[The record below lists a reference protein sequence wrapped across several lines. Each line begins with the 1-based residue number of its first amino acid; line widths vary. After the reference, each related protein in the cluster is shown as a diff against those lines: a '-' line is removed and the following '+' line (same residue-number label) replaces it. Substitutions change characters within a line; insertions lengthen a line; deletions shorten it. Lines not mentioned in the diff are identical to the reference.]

1 LELISLSKFFHEFSE
16 SAYKAELEIHER
28 SAAKELLM
36 PAIFVGIDVCKSFLD
51 CASRS
56 DDIGAKA
63 AVGFRVPNNPQGL
76 EELVHRLSQTPPVL
90 VVLEATGGF
99 EMPAVGAL
107 LAAKIPVAVV
117 NPRQVRD
124 FAKAVGQLAKTDAID
139 AAILAHFAHA
149 VRPRAHF
156 VTAEDIQS
164 LKELTT
170 RRRQLLEM
178 IKAEGN
184 RLSHASSGVRPNIER
199 SISYLKLLL
208 KELDGELENFI
219 QQSPLWREKEQLL
232 RSVPGVGRVT
242 ASTLIAA
249 LPELGTL
256 TGKQVAKLVGVA
268 PLNRD
273 SGQRRGKRCVW
284 GGRSQVRA
292 VLYMA
297 ALVATQKNALFRQF
311 YQGLLARGKCKKVAL
326 TACMRKLLVILNAM
340 LKQKC
345 AWNPSLAA

>member
-1 LELISLSKFFHEFSE
+1 MERVFHEFSE
-16 SAYKAELEIHER
+16 SVYKAEPEIHGR
-28 SAAKELLM
+28 RAAKELFM
-36 PAIFVGIDVCKSFLD
+36 SAIFVGIDVCKSFLD

-56 DDIGAKA
+56 DDIEAKVGA
-63 AVGFRVPNNPQGL
+63 GFRVPNTPQGL
-76 EELVHRLSQTPPVL
+76 EELVRRLSQTPPVL

-107 LAAKIPVAVV
+107 LAATIPVAVV

-156 VTAEDIQS
+156 VAEEDTQY

-184 RLSHASSGVRPNIER
+184 RLSHASLGLRPNLER
-199 SISYLKLLL
+199 SISHLKSLL
-208 KELDGELENFI
+208 KDLDDEMQTFI

-256 TGKQVAKLVGVA
+256 TGKQIAKLVGVA

-273 SGQRRGKRCVW
+273 SGQRSGRRCVW
-284 GGRSQVRA
+284 GGRAPVRA

-326 TACMRKLLVILNAM
+326 TACMRKLLVILHAM
-340 LKQKC
+340 LKNKQV
-345 AWNPSLAA
+345 WNPVELT

>member
-1 LELISLSKFFHEFSE
+1 
-16 SAYKAELEIHER
+16 
-28 SAAKELLM
+28 
-36 PAIFVGIDVCKSFLD
+36 
-51 CASRS
+51 
-56 DDIGAKA
+56 
-63 AVGFRVPNNPQGL
+63 
-76 EELVHRLSQTPPVL
+76 
-90 VVLEATGGF
+90 
-99 EMPAVGAL
+99 MPAVGAL
-107 LAAKIPVAVV
+107 LSSGIPVAVV

-139 AAILAHFAHA
+139 AAILAHFAQA

-156 VTAEDIQS
+156 VAEEETHY

-184 RLSHASSGVRPNIER
+184 RLSHASLGLRPHIER
-199 SISYLKLLL
+199 SIGSLKLLL
-208 KELDGELENFI
+208 KELDDELESFI
-219 QQSPLWREKEQLL
+219 EQSPLWREKEQLL

-249 LPELGTL
+249 LPELGML
-256 TGKQVAKLVGVA
+256 TGKQIAKLVGVA

-273 SGQRRGKRCVW
+273 SGQRSGRRCVW
-284 GGRSQVRA
+284 GGRAQVRA

-297 ALVATQKNALFRQF
+297 ALVATQKNVLFRQF

-326 TACMRKLLVILNAM
+326 TACMRKLLIILNAM

-345 AWNPSLAA
+345 PWNLVAAT

>member
-1 LELISLSKFFHEFSE
+1 
-16 SAYKAELEIHER
+16 
-28 SAAKELLM
+28 
-36 PAIFVGIDVCKSFLD
+36 
-51 CASRS
+51 
-56 DDIGAKA
+56 
-63 AVGFRVPNNPQGL
+63 
-76 EELVHRLSQTPPVL
+76 
-90 VVLEATGGF
+90 
-99 EMPAVGAL
+99 MPAVGAL
-107 LAAKIPVAVV
+107 LAAAIPVAVV

-139 AAILAHFAHA
+139 AAILAHFAQA
-149 VRPRAHF
+149 VKPRAHF
-156 VTAEDIQS
+156 VPEESTQY

-184 RLSHASSGVRPNIER
+184 RLGHASSGTPSGVRPNIER
-199 SISYLKLLL
+199 SIGYLKLLL
-208 KELDGELENFI
+208 KELDDELETFI

-242 ASTLIAA
+242 AATLIAA

-256 TGKQVAKLVGVA
+256 TGKQIAKLVGVA

-273 SGQRRGKRCVW
+273 SGQRSGRRCVW

-311 YQGLLARGKCKKVAL
+311 YQGLLLRGKCKKVAL
-326 TACMRKLLVILNAM
+326 TACMRKLLVILNAL
-340 LKQKC
+340 LKQSVLGILSWLIRQLLLPINHLVLTARFPAKMH
-345 AWNPSLAA
+345 